1 MKISR
6 SQLKQIIQEE
16 IFGESG
22 GMAGNFG
29 GTAGALMESSANR
42 VHLLKTVPD
51 SAIQHQAAEFF
62 LTLELTGK
70 VVKVLVETIAIPDL
84 IELMDKIPK
93 LDTAA
98 EEEQVV

>member
-1 MKISR
+1 MKITK
-6 SQLKQIIQEE
+6 SQLKEIIQEE
-16 IFGESG
+16 IFAESG
-22 GMAGNFG
+22 GIAGNFG
-29 GTAGALMESSANR
+29 GAAGALGKLREPSPPIEDI
-42 VHLLKTVPD
+42 PD